1 MKAKPLGF
9 KYNEVIVYYITQA
22 SAQKKHI
29 RIFVRNFRLLSV
41 SSLHHQL
48 ERKLD
53 KVSVIFGFHKR
64 KISSIPARLS
74 DIIQVTLSSP
84 QKGLSNIYKRII
96 PGNES

>member
-9 KYNEVIVYYITQA
+9 KYNEVIVCYITQT

-29 RIFVRNFRLLSV
+29 TILFRNFRLLSV
-41 SSLHHQL
+41 NSLHHQL

-53 KVSVIFGFHKR
+53 KVSVRFGFYKR
-64 KISSIPARLS
+64 KIFNMPARLS
-74 DIIQVTLSSP
+74 DVIRATLSSP

-96 PGNES
+96 PANES